1 MILAAFLPV
10 ISVVFSSL
18 PDAVLG
24 GCTIMMF
31 GNIIVSGFQMIAR
44 AGFTQRNI
52 LCGAIAFRGIGF
64 TQVSE
69 IFQFCCPKCCR
80 MCSPTNCV
88 ACGVLGGGYR
98 EPRVAEKHFRRWRRG
113 RRRGRSIIGRLKRKM
128 MDVRNSML
136 RERKRL
142 RLPRLS
148 HDGMREG
155 EGKRF
160 LGWITEPKTAVH
172 RQNR

>member
-1 MILAAFLPV
+1 MAPR
-10 ISVVFSSL
+10 
-18 PDAVLG
+18 PK
-24 GCTIMMF
+24 
-31 GNIIVSGFQMIAR
+31 AR
-44 AGFTQRNI
+44 P
-52 LCGAIAFRGIGF
+52 
-64 TQVSE
+64 E
-69 IFQFCCPKCCR
+69 H
-80 MCSPTNCV
+80 
-88 ACGVLGGGYR
+88 YR
-98 EPRVAEKHFRRWRRG
+98 EAQG
-113 RRRGRSIIGRLKRKM
+113 KM